1 MISLQKTNVFNIK
14 TPNTRRNTRAR
25 VSHEKDD
32 NPIYVKLEDLEKS
45 VDDQDV
51 RMRIASTAWFNKYAT
66 RNSSPFLEMFEKPE
80 SVETI
85 NGRVAQI
92 GWSFAL
98 YNELLK
104 HQSVWNQVFNTRTFT
119 LVDGVSD
126 TVTYPVAGFFII
138 PLVTMLVLSGTIAYK
153 LNSGKDS
160 KEFGPFTKRAELING
175 RGAMIGITALS
186 FVEYCTNGNA
196 LF

>member
-1 MISLQKTNVFNIK
+1 
-14 TPNTRRNTRAR
+14 
-25 VSHEKDD
+25 
-32 NPIYVKLEDLEKS
+32 
-45 VDDQDV
+45 
-51 RMRIASTAWFNKYAT
+51 
-66 RNSSPFLEMFEKPE
+66 MFEKPE

-153 LNSGKDS
+153 LNSGEDS
-160 KEFGPFTKRAELING
+160 KEFGLFTKRAELING
-175 RGAMIGITALS
+175 IGAMIGITALS